1 MELLDGRS
9 ATFVGGNFLDLHDLD
24 GVSAGTMTGTHVAV
38 LRKRKTRIKNTNMA
52 GFVECLDI
60 DEAEES
66 VEKEEGELPFLFM
79 RIIIRMSLLETYQ
92 PLMGAS

>member
-1 MELLDGRS
+1 
-9 ATFVGGNFLDLHDLD
+9 
-24 GVSAGTMTGTHVAV
+24 
-38 LRKRKTRIKNTNMA
+38 MA